1 MRDLVVQVHQK
12 EPSGVAAMRIV
23 QISSHTIAAL
33 LKVAMVFG
41 LLAGVTSAATLYT
54 EYQACLPEQD
64 LLDRKVVLLTAGKE
78 ATRSRSRKR
87 KASDMAAEVIVS
99 VKHDLPVD
107 TVKERLTK
115 SADDFAGLEFVPD
128 WKQSNKADV
137 ALSYGGFSTNGNI
150 SISESIAIVTVKIP
164 RVARLFSGKIKAE
177 LTKAME
183 KALLP

>member
-1 MRDLVVQVHQK
+1 MQV
-12 EPSGVAAMRIV
+12 V
-23 QISSHTIAAL
+23 QISLLTIAGL
-33 LKVAMVFG
+33 LKVAMVSG
-41 LLAGVTSAATLYT
+41 LLVADTSAKPQHIVFLR
-54 EYQACLPEQD
+54 CLPVQD
-64 LLDRKVVLLTAGKE
+64 SPDRKVVLLTAGQK
-78 ATRSRSRKR
+78 ATKLRSRKKR
-87 KASDMAAEVIVS
+87 ASDMAAEVIVS
-99 VKHDLPVD
+99 VKHGLPVD

-115 SADDFAGLEFVPD
+115 SADDFSGLEFVPD